1 MKTLK
6 ISLITFSVLLILIIA
21 NCIYVQRVTDRLDS
35 YISEIENEDFT
46 SEDCI
51 MLIDNYNNYWKKNE
65 CILKFSVSNTIIY
78 RASDLI
84 SSMRSY
90 YENGEESDFRTTL
103 GLLRNLNREI
113 KKPESFW

>member
-21 NCIYVQRVTDRLDS
+21 KCIYVQRVTDRLDS

-65 CILKFSVSNTIIY
+65 CILKLSVSNTIIY

-113 KKPESFW
+113 KKPESFG